1 MSTSAFTAPNEP
13 DAYEPDAYGLGTR
26 APIKTA
32 DERRVQDQID
42 RLLDEKNAKLKID
55 KQRAERAAKEK
66 ANKEVRWLLRV
77 CWSVGVGLL
86 YFTMC
91 TYLPAYLLTYFC
103 PQAMED
109 DRQNGRRPVVKAGL
123 ALSIFLGAVS
133 GRVFVS
139 EVCSTDGKYFV
150 YLAPIDNFGAACL
163 KRLIGKYLGITAK
176 STRLCSERRHL
187 PTFRNEE
194 VVVQLPH
201 ADLVYVASLATH
213 GWCVWCAW
221 YVRGTVYANG
231 L

>member
-1 MSTSAFTAPNEP
+1 MYNV
-13 DAYEPDAYGLGTR
+13 Y
-26 APIKTA
+26 
-32 DERRVQDQID
+32 
-42 RLLDEKNAKLKID
+42 LL
-55 KQRAERAAKEK
+55 
-66 ANKEVRWLLRV
+66 
-77 CWSVGVGLL
+77 
-86 YFTMC
+86 

-109 DRQNGRRPVVKAGL
+109 DRQNGRLPVVKAGL

-139 EVCSTDGKYFV
+139 EVCSTNGKYLV

-213 GWCVWCAW
+213 GWCVCGVCGVCGVRGVWCAW
-221 YVRGTVYANG
+221 CAVCVVCAGYSICQWIMTG
-231 L
+231 